1 MTGPRHREYEGDY
14 YGETHQKLAQQANHF
29 GGEDREDAR
38 AGVDGQTEQAASQY
52 SVSQGDHL
60 LQGQST
66 RGDAPV
72 PDQHYPSSTHEEL
85 YNMVNTNLSPESLDD
100 RGRVANKLGNWLAD
114 VSAAAA
120 DAAGSSEVEW
130 QGPAAEQ
137 AHGFFQATA
146 SYAEQSGSAAQLS
159 SNRYSQQ
166 AAAAA
171 NAQKY
176 MPPPSGFDQAA
187 EMNKATQQ
195 LQSGD
200 LVGGTN
206 AMNAIAARQQQA
218 QAEHD
223 QAVRVMQD
231 LDNTYHTTA
240 GTQPTYTPPPQLGG
254 SDGSTFASSAHAP
267 VVGGTAQGPGFA
279 GTNGGAPGAGQASFS
294 GAGTPFSGS
303 AGSVPGS
310 GGAPGAGPS
319 VGAGSSTG
327 AGFGG
332 PGFTSGGVRG
342 GGGGFGGGGPR
353 MSPDLSMLSGA
364 QGTGGAGGETTRGR
378 SGPGSGRAGSGF
390 AGSRVSGG
398 GYKGG
403 KPGGVPGEAEGKPGA
418 GKSSG
423 SGAMSERLERGAT
436 AASAKAAGAGG
447 SGAAGAGAGKKK
459 EEDKEHKNKIP
470 VEIDAEEVFEVR
482 PERGPDGEAI
492 TPPII
497 GG

>member
-1 MTGPRHREYEGDY
+1 MTDQPQHREYEGDY
-14 YGETHQKLAQQANHF
+14 YGGTHQKLAQQANHF
-29 GGEDREDAR
+29 GGEDRGDAR
-38 AGVDGQTEQAASQY
+38 AGVDGQTEKAASQY

-72 PDQHYPSSTHEEL
+72 PDQHYPSSTHVQL
-85 YNMVNTNLSPESLDD
+85 YNMVNTNLNPESLDD

-114 VSAAAA
+114 VSTAAK

-130 QGPAAEQ
+130 QGPAASQ

-146 SYAEQSGSAAQLS
+146 SYAEQSGGAAQLS

-176 MPPPSGFDQAA
+176 MPPPSGFNQAA

-206 AMNAIAARQQQA
+206 AMNAIAAKQQQA
-218 QAEHD
+218 QADHD

-231 LDNTYHTTA
+231 LDNTYHGTA

-254 SDGSTFASSAHAP
+254 DNGSTFASSAHVSAP
-267 VVGGTAQGPGFA
+267 GGTAQGPGFTGSG
-279 GTNGGAPGAGQASFS
+279 GTPGTGQGSIS
-294 GAGTPFSGS
+294 GAGNQFSGS
-303 AGSVPGS
+303 AGAGTGLGASGS
-310 GGAPGAGPS
+310 AP
-319 VGAGSSTG
+319 
-327 AGFGG
+327 GFGG
-332 PGFTSGGVRG
+332 GAATGSGPGGANFATGGVRG
-342 GGGGFGGGGPR
+342 GVAGFGGGPR
-353 MSPDLSMLSGA
+353 MSPDGMSMLSGA
-364 QGTGGAGGETTRGR
+364 PGGGGSGGDITRSR

-398 GYKGG
+398 GYKPG
-403 KPGGVPGEAEGKPGA
+403 KPGVPGEVEGKPGA
-418 GKSSG
+418 GKASG
-423 SGAMSERLERGAT
+423 SGTVSERLERGAT
-436 AASAKAAGAGG
+436 AAGAKAVGAGG
-447 SGAAGAGAGKKK
+447 AGAAGAGAGKKK

-470 VEIDAEEVFEVR
+470 LQVDPEEAFEVR
-482 PERGPDGEAI
+482 PERGPDGETI
-492 TPPII
+492 TPPVI